1 MSAPYGLL
9 LLAAALLHCGAN
21 GVRHEPLFDLEG
33 SGSNTTGSGNGEDF
47 IMGSGSGSGSGMM
60 GRPESP
66 TSPVACRGPELT
78 NGEMAMNMS
87 FSGVVLK
94 GKCFSACFDA
104 LVRDGFC
111 LFAYAFFVDR
121 VF

>member
-1 MSAPYGLL
+1 MSALYGLL
-9 LLAAALLHCGAN
+9 LLAALLLCGAN

-33 SGSNTTGSGNGEDF
+33 SGSNSNMTGSGNGEDF
-47 IMGSGSGSGSGMM
+47 IMGSGSGSGSGIM
-60 GRPESP
+60 PEPP
-66 TSPVACRGPELT
+66 TSVACRGPELT
-78 NGEMAMNMS
+78 NGEMAMNMT

-104 LVRDGFC
+104 LVREDFC
-111 LFAYAFFVDR
+111 LFAYAFFVNR